1 MQKNISSNRKY
12 LNFFSSSLFFSF
24 EKWQCGASHSR
35 PNSASGLQGR
45 TGRTGP
51 ATAQLA
57 NPSDRGRA
65 SARSPLDPSL
75 LDPHATHTRAH
86 PPPPWHPLLA
96 RSRASF
102 APPSGEPLLP
112 RRPGPPLLSLA
123 PLLLCTSSSRQRRP
137 WPPPANRP
145 FPSFHGLSLLC
156 APPLLCTSSSG
167 HRRPGHPPPGQLSL
181 FLLHSVPFP
190 SVPSFLRS
198 LPFGEEINF

>member
-75 LDPHATHTRAH
+75 LDPHATHARAH
-86 PPPPWHPLLA
+86 PPPPWHTPSSLDLAPPLPLPPA
-96 RSRASF
+96 SRFFPADQALPFSPLRPFSSVPPPPGNGAHGHHPPTGPSLPSMASLSF
-102 APPSGEPLLP
+102 AP
-112 RRPGPPLLSLA
+112 LLS
-123 PLLLCTSSSRQRRP
+123 SVR
-137 WPPPANRP
+137 PPPATGALVTP
-145 FPSFHGLSLLC
+145 HQVS
-156 APPLLCTSSSG
+156 
-167 HRRPGHPPPGQLSL
+167 
-181 FLLHSVPFP
+181 
-190 SVPSFLRS
+190 
-198 LPFGEEINF
+198 

>member
-75 LDPHATHTRAH
+75 LDPHATHARAPAAAMA
-86 PPPPWHPLLA
+86 PPPRSISRLLCPSLRRAASSPPTRPSPSLPCAPSPLYLLLQATAPMATTRQPALPFLPWPLSPLRPSSPLYVLLRPPA
-96 RSRASF
+96 PWSPPTRSAEF
-102 APPSGEPLLP
+102 IPPSLCSFSF
-112 RRPGPPLLSLA
+112 GP
-123 PLLLCTSSSRQRRP
+123 
-137 WPPPANRP
+137 
-145 FPSFHGLSLLC
+145 
-156 APPLLCTSSSG
+156 
-167 HRRPGHPPPGQLSL
+167 
-181 FLLHSVPFP
+181 FLP
-190 SVPSFLRS
+190 SVTS
-198 LPFGEEINF
+198 LWRGN